1 MGFRVGDRWVGGFKF
16 LGMQIG
22 FWVRFWWVYVEF
34 WVLNIGGCM
43 LISRFWLV
51 YGYKKKY

>member
-22 FWVRFWWVYVEF
+22 FWVRFWWVYVDF

-43 LISRFWLV
+43 LISGFWLV
-51 YGYKKKY
+51 YGY